1 MAMSEGDF
9 LEAMQKLIF
18 GNAMTSTYKLAL
30 IRAIV
35 ELVTGQPAAKEGESI
50 CISYTALAD
59 AFLRI
64 YWNQGRDYLTAPGKE
79 CKIAQSANQHDGF
92 LRIQTLIDNF
102 TKKVKPALAAHESL
116 TWYRASQL
124 PEYVRLQKACI
135 RYKGCARKKSAGLH
149 HGARVPVYQQ
159 PQKCVA

>member
-18 GNAMTSTYKLAL
+18 GNAMTSIYKLAL

-64 YWNQGRDYLTAPGKE
+64 YWNK
-79 CKIAQSANQHDGF
+79 GF
-92 LRIQTLIDNF
+92 PII
-102 TKKVKPALAAHESL
+102 
-116 TWYRASQL
+116 
-124 PEYVRLQKACI
+124 
-135 RYKGCARKKSAGLH
+135 
-149 HGARVPVYQQ
+149 
-159 PQKCVA
+159 

>member
-79 CKIAQSANQHDGF
+79 CKIAQSANQHDGV

-135 RYKGCARKKSAGLH
+135 RYK
-149 HGARVPVYQQ
+149 V
-159 PQKCVA
+159 